1 METPIVLPELNV
13 TDEPI
18 HISTWLVSPD
28 EPVEF
33 GDRVVEV
40 LIQGITFDVS
50 SPAAG
55 VMGRIEKSIDA
66 VVVRGEILGWIQSP
80 VVNDVRTEFDS

>member
-13 TDEPI
+13 TDELI
-18 HISTWLVSPD
+18 HISTWLVSSD

-50 SPAAG
+50 SPATG

-66 VVVRGEILGWIQSP
+66 VVVRGEILGWIQLP
-80 VVNDVRTEFDS
+80 VVNDVRTEFNS